1 MYKTSSQGFGKISS
15 KSKGKTS
22 SSGFK
27 IGRGEMIHPDLYYSV
42 YDENTALKKKL
53 DQIEKENKKLSAK
66 LQYNK
71 IPNPLKEESKSA
83 INTDKNTLQIENE
96 NLKIKNKR
104 LNEKITTLQNEL
116 KKNKF
121 RPGTS
126 ARRTQVT
133 RGGYPNVYQIN
144 DYEKLITHLQQTL
157 KTAHEDRRKLIDDLS
172 NLKEAGTSKAII
184 EYSENIRDKNL
195 KLSEMNLQLD
205 KLKNAFE
212 TNEKILQLT
221 KQTLDEYTEKY
232 TIERNKNR
240 DLENQLQ
247 LQKSSLEKLD
257 EYATLIE
264 KYKKNEQLMEQKI
277 LDLCENPF
285 IKQMNERDNTYAHL
299 KETQMALSEAQRRLK
314 IDNDKILDL
323 ERQLKELDAKYNK
336 VVQERDQFKEDGMR
350 YKVDK
355 EEREKQGRE
364 FDALFN
370 RISQFGEVDSNYEKI
385 LNLLKGQLNKDAKGN
400 NWENIDFLEKMDE
413 FPDTKEELIK
423 EIQRLKI
430 EKGVLGQELEKT
442 KNLLSIQQQLNDDIK
457 KKQDVEGKL
466 YIKQINSLKD
476 KLRRLAELVDRRNLP
491 ADFDLRDIYR
501 KDNIQTRPIKES
513 KKEDEYNIDLN
524 NKSVYTS
531 ITGFSKDSEEDY
543 AIDENCLDLYITGAN
558 YDIECVKNKLGLEI
572 DNLMS
577 FISVDFYLHETQTS
591 NLMSGKNPNYN
602 LQLSFKVVVDENFII
617 FLQDDY
623 IIIELYYLKNNT
635 QTIFANGKIN
645 LNQLIQI
652 ENDPRTRVVHGY
664 IEMFCIDDSSIKI
677 CDIKYKMRMR
687 KSILEKIKWINEKNK
702 LFKELDPINEA
713 NMKIMGELNLKQP
726 FLNMALYDKDNIHN
740 KVYNITITITKA
752 EGLKIIG
759 PSRRIQP
766 YIYYRFYKQN
776 EHFSN
781 TMAGTDPLFDDV
793 EVYTCVYNGNFHE
806 YLDRETLN
814 IYIFDSSRPIQVDTD
829 GKEVEMVRNNN
840 NTDLIGIC
848 KIKLRGLILNNKIES
863 KFPVLNEE
871 GTDNMGYLVVS
882 IVAEEIILDSDDK
895 KTKNIFDSKVIEGID
910 PLIIRLASVL
920 REKGLNM
927 NNAFRIFDKDDE
939 DQISLEN
946 FKSIVLF
953 TLKCTKNDD
962 ELAKLVNVVFKNK
975 VVLDKQDFYQIFNNL
990 LPFDDEFNS
999 NRRTNI
1005 LGEKTE
1011 ISFNVIDKQNNQNE
1025 VNNYNTTGALRVNPN
1040 NNIQNNNL
1048 TNYNLYESN
1057 TNTNLFN
1064 NTNNINNTNYNMNKN
1079 TNNNVNNVGRR
1090 RSRSINEIMIQVD
1103 EYMLYF
1109 GKRTASDLFKI
1120 FDQDANLRVGIKELA
1135 DGFAK
1140 MGIALNPEELSIIWK
1155 HIVLSNTKDSFG
1167 IEEFMAFYE
1176 KNKVSKKKA

>member
-910 PLIIRLASVL
+910 PLIIKLASVL

-1048 TNYNLYESN
+1048 TSYNLYESN

>member
-314 IDNDKILDL
+314 IDNDKIFDL

-910 PLIIRLASVL
+910 PLIIKLASVL

>member
-1 MYKTSSQGFGKISS
+1 M
-15 KSKGKTS
+15 
-22 SSGFK
+22 
-27 IGRGEMIHPDLYYSV
+27 
-42 YDENTALKKKL
+42 
-53 DQIEKENKKLSAK
+53 
-66 LQYNK
+66 
-71 IPNPLKEESKSA
+71 
-83 INTDKNTLQIENE
+83 
-96 NLKIKNKR
+96 
-104 LNEKITTLQNEL
+104 
-116 KKNKF
+116 
-121 RPGTS
+121 
-126 ARRTQVT
+126 
-133 RGGYPNVYQIN
+133 
-144 DYEKLITHLQQTL
+144 
-157 KTAHEDRRKLIDDLS
+157 
-172 NLKEAGTSKAII
+172 
-184 EYSENIRDKNL
+184 
-195 KLSEMNLQLD
+195 
-205 KLKNAFE
+205 
-212 TNEKILQLT
+212 
-221 KQTLDEYTEKY
+221 
-232 TIERNKNR
+232 
-240 DLENQLQ
+240 
-247 LQKSSLEKLD
+247 
-257 EYATLIE
+257 
-264 KYKKNEQLMEQKI
+264 
-277 LDLCENPF
+277 
-285 IKQMNERDNTYAHL
+285 
-299 KETQMALSEAQRRLK
+299 
-314 IDNDKILDL
+314 
-323 ERQLKELDAKYNK
+323 
-336 VVQERDQFKEDGMR
+336 
-350 YKVDK
+350 
-355 EEREKQGRE
+355 
-364 FDALFN
+364 
-370 RISQFGEVDSNYEKI
+370 
-385 LNLLKGQLNKDAKGN
+385 NLLKGQLNKDAKGN

-910 PLIIRLASVL
+910 PLIIKLASVL

-1079 TNNNVNNVGRR
+1079 TNNNVNNAGRR